1 MNKKESV
8 KSIEERKLI
17 AANTNE
23 LLEHLIDIIEQNDE
37 RFSFEFGTGRE
48 TAVMGIHDK
57 ERVISYAVTIE
68 PIKYDENDEA
78 VNL

>member
-1 MNKKESV
+1 MKKGALKMNKKESV

-37 RFSFEFGTGRE
+37 RFSFEF
-48 TAVMGIHDK
+48 A
-57 ERVISYAVTIE
+57 
-68 PIKYDENDEA
+68 
-78 VNL
+78 